1 MYASKDPGA
10 GGAGGGGDVEVLPPV
25 TKLANELL
33 LFPAVGVE
41 GAGGVCGVDGAPKL
55 LFVGVLGGV
64 EGFPKLEEYELLL
77 FPVVGAAG
85 EDGAPKLL
93 LLAGG
98 GVEGAPKLLL
108 ELFVLGGGV
117 DGAPKFEAGA
127 DRCSLA
133 K

>member
-1 MYASKDPGA
+1 ML
-10 GGAGGGGDVEVLPPV
+10 VV
-25 TKLANELL
+25 
-33 LFPAVGVE
+33 
-41 GAGGVCGVDGAPKL
+41 
-55 LFVGVLGGV
+55 VLGGV
-64 EGFPKLEEYELLL
+64 EGFPKLEEYELLLL

-108 ELFVLGGGV
+108 LAGGGVEGAPKLLLGAPKLLLELFVLAGGV

>member
-1 MYASKDPGA
+1 ML
-10 GGAGGGGDVEVLPPV
+10 VV
-25 TKLANELL
+25 
-33 LFPAVGVE
+33 
-41 GAGGVCGVDGAPKL
+41 
-55 LFVGVLGGV
+55 VLGGV
-64 EGFPKLEEYELLL
+64 EGFPKLEEYELLLL

-108 ELFVLGGGV
+108 GAPKLLLELFVLGAGV

>member
-1 MYASKDPGA
+1 M
-10 GGAGGGGDVEVLPPV
+10 
-25 TKLANELL
+25 
-33 LFPAVGVE
+33 
-41 GAGGVCGVDGAPKL
+41 
-55 LFVGVLGGV
+55 
-64 EGFPKLEEYELLL
+64 
-77 FPVVGAAG
+77 GAAG

-108 ELFVLGGGV
+108 ELFVFGGGV

-127 DRCSLA
+127 DRCSLT